1 MNNCPRAETI
11 QDYGDGELAREQARL
26 VGEHISSCRRCQR
39 LYRELKTVSGILG
52 QRPQPTTPRD
62 LKEKILRAVR
72 SSEPVQPISCPA
84 AQPLICS
91 YLDEEL
97 SAEDEQRVESHVFAC
112 SQCYRIFKQTQQI
125 TEVLRDAPPVTVPA
139 GLGERVATA
148 VAGVEDRQPGIIGYV
163 TGRLSW
169 RTAGGVLA
177 GAAVAAA
184 LIFGLILTPDKS
196 PVYQPSAP
204 TPTVVAQDPAELPAE
219 ETHVATAPSET
230 REEPQM
236 AQKTSGEKRMAVA
249 RASTSALQHRHAT
262 PTPAAPRPQR
272 PSPGLSVAEIPSASA
287 SVPVTGER
295 APGEPAA
302 VAESEPSPPA
312 LAGAG
317 STEPQPTVIAALSEI
332 TEPPQHPGP
341 ELATAPSPTRRP
353 TWTPV
358 RTVHT
363 AVYRGGDQVDTAR
376 LSAARDRLDKRI
388 AALKDSQSG
397 GWTVIK

>member
-26 VGEHISSCRRCQR
+26 VGEHISSCGRCQR

-52 QRPQPTTPRD
+52 QRPQPTAPID
-62 LKEKILRAVR
+62 LKEKIRRAIR
-72 SSEPVQPISCPA
+72 DSKPVQPISCPA

-184 LIFGLILTPDKS
+184 LIFGLILAPHKS
-196 PVYQPSAP
+196 PVYQPSAL
-204 TPTVVAQDPAELPAE
+204 TPTVVAQEPAEPLAE
-219 ETHVATAPSET
+219 ETHVATAPSQA

-236 AQKTSGEKRMAVA
+236 AQKTTGEKRLAVA
-249 RASTSALQHRHAT
+249 RASTPALRRRHAT
-262 PTPAAPRPQR
+262 PTPAAPHLRR
-272 PSPGLSVAEIPSASA
+272 PSPGLSVAVIPSA

-295 APGEPAA
+295 APGELTA
-302 VAESEPSPPA
+302 VAEPEPSPPA

-317 STEPQPTVIAALSEI
+317 STQPQPTIIAALSGI

-341 ELATAPSPTRRP
+341 ELATAPSPTPRP

>member
-52 QRPQPTTPRD
+52 QRPQPTAPID
-62 LKEKILRAVR
+62 LKQKILRAIR
-72 SSEPVQPISCPA
+72 DSEPVQPISCPA

-97 SAEDEQRVESHVFAC
+97 SPEDEQRVESHVFAC
-112 SQCYRIFKQTQQI
+112 SQCYRIFKQTQQT

-148 VAGVEDRQPGIIGYV
+148 VAGVEEWQPGIIGYV

-177 GAAVAAA
+177 GAAVAAT
-184 LIFGLILTPDKS
+184 LIFGLILAPHKS

-204 TPTVVAQDPAELPAE
+204 TPTVVAQEPAEPLAE
-219 ETHVATAPSET
+219 ETHVATTPSQA

-236 AQKTSGEKRMAVA
+236 VQKTSGEKKMAVA
-249 RASTSALQHRHAT
+249 RASTPALRRRHTAVR
-262 PTPAAPRPQR
+262 PAVPRPR
-272 PSPGLSVAEIPSASA
+272 RSSPGLSVAEIPSAS
-287 SVPVTGER
+287 VIVTGER
-295 APGEPAA
+295 TPGELTA
-302 VAESEPSPPA
+302 VVEPEPSPPA
-312 LAGAG
+312 LAGVG
-317 STEPQPTVIAALSEI
+317 STEPQPTVIAALSDI

>member
-1 MNNCPRAETI
+1 MNNCPQAETI
-11 QDYGDGELAREQARL
+11 QDYGDGELVGEQARL

-52 QRPQPTTPRD
+52 QRPQPTAPRG
-62 LKEKILRAVR
+62 LKQKIRRAIR
-72 SSEPVQPISCPA
+72 DSEPVQPISCPA
-84 AQPLICS
+84 AQTLICS

-139 GLGERVATA
+139 GLGERVAIA
-148 VAGVEDRQPGIIGYV
+148 VAEVEKRQPGIIGYV

-169 RTAGGVLA
+169 RTAGGILA

-184 LIFGLILTPDKS
+184 LILGLILAPHKS
-196 PVYQPSAP
+196 PVYQQPSAP
-204 TPTVVAQDPAELPAE
+204 TPTVVAQEPAEVPAE
-219 ETHVATAPSET
+219 ETHVAAAPSQV

-236 AQKTSGEKRMAVA
+236 AQKTSEEKKMAVA
-249 RASTSALQHRHAT
+249 RASTPALRRRHAAVR
-262 PTPAAPRPQR
+262 PPAPRARR
-272 PSPGLSVAEIPSASA
+272 PSPGLSVAEIPSA

-302 VAESEPSPPA
+302 VAEPEPSPPA
-312 LAGAG
+312 LASAG
-317 STEPQPTVIAALSEI
+317 STQPQPTIMAALSEV

-341 ELATAPSPTRRP
+341 ELATGPSPPRRP

-363 AVYRGGDQVDTAR
+363 TVYRGGDQMDTAR